1 MSMMKVHS
9 YRYRNLRYTALLVL
23 LVIGAMFA
31 LAYGSRQGEKFTCD
45 LEPHTVTYGDTLWSI
60 AEDKCDGNIQVVTDN
75 LADVYGTTIHSGQNI
90 YLPENQDCL
99 LTLTDDGEV
108 FESCDK

>member
-1 MSMMKVHS
+1 MSMMKLHA
-9 YRYRNLRYTALLVL
+9 YRNRNFRNTVLLALLVITMAL
-23 LVIGAMFA
+23 A

-60 AEDKCDGNIQVVTDN
+60 AERKCDGNIQVVTDN
-75 LADVYGTTIHSGQNI
+75 LVDVYGTTIHSGENI

-99 LTLTDDGEV
+99 LTMTDNGQI
-108 FESCDK
+108 FEDC